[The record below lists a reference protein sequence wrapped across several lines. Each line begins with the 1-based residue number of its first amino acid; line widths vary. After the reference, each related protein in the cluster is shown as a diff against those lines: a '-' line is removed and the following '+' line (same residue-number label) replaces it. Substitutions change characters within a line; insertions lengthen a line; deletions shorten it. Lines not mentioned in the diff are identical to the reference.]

1 MFFPS
6 QVMEYV
12 QRMQQIMAVLSS
24 EQMVM
29 VLLLG

>member
-12 QRMQQIMAVLSS
+12 QRMQRIMAVLSS